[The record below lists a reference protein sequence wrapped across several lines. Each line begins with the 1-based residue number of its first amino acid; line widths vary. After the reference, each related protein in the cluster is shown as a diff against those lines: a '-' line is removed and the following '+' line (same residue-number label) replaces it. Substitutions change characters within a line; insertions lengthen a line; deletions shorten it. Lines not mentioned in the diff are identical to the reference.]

1 MDINA
6 ACMLKNSW
14 VYNDRQRKGDR
25 TLKLECLSF
34 SSWVPFLWGVWTH
47 RSPSS
52 CTSARPRCCWWMG
65 IYLWWRDED
74 DLSFVRLSS
83 KNKQKQTNKQKKKE
97 FSADL
102 SGHTAGSSTTPQKV
116 SEPVCSQVP
125 EFGGGYDLV
134 CMVANVAICIH
145 HYSQMRVL
153 LQAFWTRAYAG
164 SAANTIPH
172 TRTVRQ
178 QLDIL

>member
-14 VYNDRQRKGDR
+14 VYDDRQRKEDR

-34 SSWVPFLWGVWTH
+34 SSWVPFLWGVWAH
-47 RSPSS
+47 LW
-52 CTSARPRCCWWMG
+52 ARPPALVHAHAAADGWWFTSDGGMRM
-65 IYLWWRDED
+65 IW
-74 DLSFVRLSS
+74 VSS
-83 KNKQKQTNKQKKKE
+83 DCPQKQKQTKQ
-97 FSADL
+97 FSADV

-145 HYSQMRVL
+145 NSQMRVL

-172 TRTVRQ
+172 TRTARQ